1 MPIVPNVRRALP
13 VLLPLLLL
21 ATLLAACRREPE
33 ELAGATSEPAAAV
46 RELVDHLRRD
56 DLAGFARAAVPPA
69 DHAALETAWRED
81 RSRWPLTELPLSRQL
96 VPMLAVLSKPGSEQA
111 LMRDFNRQFARQ
123 ERDLREAARSMGLF
137 GVQYLKKEGDY
148 TPTQRLHYTQ
158 VVQTTSEWAQ
168 TAPLADP
175 ALARNTINRMTAAAR
190 KAGLTSDADL
200 REAGMD
206 GSLRRLAPVF
216 AETKASFARYG
227 LPLEATLADLRTG
240 LVEQNGDRATVR
252 IHYPLGNR
260 EIDSQVS
267 LERREGRWY
276 LSDYLRAAEK
286 ARATAPSSPPAA
298 APDTSAPETPSPST
312 PPATPPAQAV
322 KRA

>member
-13 VLLPLLLL
+13 VLLPLLLF
-21 ATLLAACRREPE
+21 ATLLAACKREPE

-46 RELVDHLRRD
+46 RELVNHLRRD

-96 VPMLAVLSKPGSEQA
+96 VPMLAALSAPGSEQA

-123 ERDLREAARSMGLF
+123 DRDVRQAARSLGLF

-158 VVQTTSEWAQ
+158 VVQTFSEWAQ
-168 TAPLADP
+168 DAPLADP
-175 ALARNTINRMTAAAR
+175 ALARNTINRMAAAAR
-190 KAGLTSDADL
+190 KSGLASEADL

-216 AETKASFARYG
+216 IEIKASFARYG
-227 LPLEATLADLRTG
+227 LPLETTLADLRTG
-240 LVEQNGDRATVR
+240 LVEQKGDRATVR

-267 LERREGRWY
+267 LERRDGRWY
-276 LSDYLRAAEK
+276 LSDYVRAAEA
-286 ARATAPSSPPAA
+286 ARSPP
-298 APDTSAPETPSPST
+298 PGDPAPEATV
-312 PPATPPAQAV
+312 PPPEPQGH
-322 KRA
+322 

>member
-1 MPIVPNVRRALP
+1 MPIVPTSRRALP
-13 VLLPLLLL
+13 VLAALLL
-21 ATLLAACRREPE
+21 AATLLGACKREPE

-46 RELVDHLRRD
+46 RELVNHLRRD

-69 DHAALETAWRED
+69 DYGVLETAWRED

-96 VPMLAVLSKPGSEQA
+96 VPMLAALSKPGSEQA

-123 ERDLREAARSMGLF
+123 DKDLRDAARSLGLF

-148 TPTQRLHYTQ
+148 TPTQRVHYTQ
-158 VVQTTSEWAQ
+158 VVQTLSQWAQ
-168 TAPLADP
+168 DAPLADP
-175 ALARNTINRMTAAAR
+175 ALARNTINRMAAAAR
-190 KAGLTSDADL
+190 KAGLASEEDL

-227 LPLEATLADLRTG
+227 LPLETTLADLRTG
-240 LVEQNGDRATVR
+240 LVEQTGDRATVR

-267 LERREGRWY
+267 LERRDGRWY
-276 LSDYLRAAEK
+276 LSDYLRAAER
-286 ARATAPSSPPAA
+286 ARPPAPPAEPPVEPEPANAAPSITA
-298 APDTSAPETPSPST
+298 
-312 PPATPPAQAV
+312 
-322 KRA
+322 RR

>member
-21 ATLLAACRREPE
+21 ATLLAACKREPE

-46 RELVDHLRRD
+46 RELVDYLRRD

-69 DHAALETAWRED
+69 DYGVLETAWRED

-96 VPMLAVLSKPGSEQA
+96 VPMLAALSKPGSEQA

-123 ERDLREAARSMGLF
+123 DKDLRDAARSLGLF

-148 TPTQRLHYTQ
+148 TPTQRVHYTQ
-158 VVQTTSEWAQ
+158 VVQTLSQWAQ
-168 TAPLADP
+168 DAPLADP
-175 ALARNTINRMTAAAR
+175 ALARNTINRMAAAAR
-190 KAGLTSDADL
+190 KAGLASEEDL

-227 LPLEATLADLRTG
+227 LPLETTLADLRTG
-240 LVEQNGDRATVR
+240 LVEQTGDRATVR

-267 LERREGRWY
+267 LERRDGRWY
-276 LSDYLRAAEK
+276 LSDYLRAAER
-286 ARATAPSSPPAA
+286 ARPPAPPAEPPVEPEPANAAPSITA
-298 APDTSAPETPSPST
+298 
-312 PPATPPAQAV
+312 
-322 KRA
+322 RR